1 MDRPMAVTAVWL
13 FRAGAFEPIHIY
25 VCVCEGETGVI
36 MTKVSVA
43 SCAYRGW
50 CVFVNVCSVYQW
62 LHVPGRSGRLLDY
75 DFNPSNAELNPTCH
89 LPVLLGAHLI
99 LHISRI
105 RVK

>member
-1 MDRPMAVTAVWL
+1 MAVTAVWL

-25 VCVCEGETGVI
+25 VCVCEGETGVT

-75 DFNPSNAELNPTCH
+75 DF
-89 LPVLLGAHLI
+89 
-99 LHISRI
+99 
-105 RVK
+105 K